1 MKLNGLDH
9 KNLYNLFTLSL
20 NMPTQDT
27 SQLKEK
33 ILSIL
38 RQRGPSLPVHIAS
51 GTGLSMLFASAFL
64 AELLSE
70 KKIIIS
76 YLKVGNSPLYL
87 LEGHEYKLE
96 NFAEHLKSKEK
107 DAFRLLQK
115 SRFLKDIDQHPA
127 IRVALRAI
135 RDFAIPFKQNEEI
148 YWRYFIASPSE
159 FEVPKVQ
166 PKKQEIF
173 QEPERKNSEELN
185 IFEKENEE
193 KIKEEPKKVI
203 KKVIKKKKVSKKKDD
218 IFFNKVKEF
227 LSKKSIIIVEVESLS
242 KNQLILKVKSHNKE
256 TLLFAYNK
264 MRITELEIIKASKKA
279 NELSLPYTL
288 LSKGGP
294 LKKTE
299 NFIEALKNLDSI
311 ETLK

>member
-9 KNLYNLFTLSL
+9 KNIYNLFTLSL

-38 RQRGPSLPVHIAS
+38 RQRGPSLPVNIAS

-70 KKIIIS
+70 RKIIIS

-107 DAFRLLQK
+107 DAFSLLQK
-115 SRFLKDIDQHPA
+115 KRFLKDIDQHPA

-135 RDFAIPFKQNEEI
+135 RDFAIPFKQNDEI

-159 FEVPKVQ
+159 FEAPETQ
-166 PKKQEIF
+166 PKKEEIF
-173 QEPERKNSEELN
+173 QAPEQTNSKELN
-185 IFEKENEE
+185 IFEEE
-193 KIKEEPKKVI
+193 KEVKEEPKKI
-203 KKVIKKKKVSKKKDD
+203 IQKVVKKKKVSKKKDD

-227 LSKKSIIIVEVESLS
+227 LSKKSIIIVEVENLS

-279 NELSLPYTL
+279 NELNLPYTL